1 MTKYRKRGNRER
13 MSQDFDKEKIT
24 FKRAG
29 KEINVYDFIQAGR
42 EDTEI
47 IPTLEKYGSIEVMK
61 LHPENAQ
68 AMYQDLTEIQQ
79 LGGYREILDY
89 QKKAKE
95 MFYNLPSDV
104 RKDFDN
110 DHKKFAEKGREYLNE
125 KITKWQKENE
135 TQAQAQAQTKEM
147 KGGNN
152 E

>member
-1 MTKYRKRGNRER
+1 MTKYKKRGNRER
-13 MSQDFDKEKIT
+13 MSQDFDREKIT

-61 LHPENAQ
+61 LNQNNAE
-68 AMYQDLTEIQQ
+68 AMYQDLTEIQN
-79 LGGYREILDY
+79 LGGYRGILDY
-89 QKKAKE
+89 QQKAKE
-95 MFYNLPSDV
+95 MFYQLPSEV

-110 DHKKFAEKGREYLNE
+110 DHKKFAEKGRDYLNE
-125 KITKWQKENE
+125 KIQKWQKEKE
-135 TQAQAQAQTKEM
+135 ALAQAQTNEM